1 MLKFATIFSLIVI
14 ILSFGYNLRDM
25 LKAHSFGERLVNF
38 IALLITAPMLYVFI
52 KVLQML

>member
-1 MLKFATIFSLIVI
+1 MLKVATIFSLCIIVLGI
-14 ILSFGYNLRDM
+14 GYNTRDM

-38 IALLITAPMLYVFI
+38 IALLMIIPMLYVFI